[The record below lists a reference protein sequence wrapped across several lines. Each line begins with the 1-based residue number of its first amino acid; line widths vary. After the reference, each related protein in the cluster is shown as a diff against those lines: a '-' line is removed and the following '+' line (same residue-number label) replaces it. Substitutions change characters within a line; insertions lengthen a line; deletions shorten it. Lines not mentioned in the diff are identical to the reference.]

1 MTIEVPRLDR
11 SMKGRVVFITGAASG
26 IGRASAHVFAR
37 EGARVALSD
46 LDGDGAAAVAKAV
59 HAEGGDAMAY
69 ALDVTDPAAI
79 KVVIEQAAQHFG
91 ALDCL
96 VNNAGAARLTALDAP
111 DFDEVWNWQLDVLL
125 TAHQRT
131 VRAALPFL
139 RKSDAARVVN
149 IASTE
154 AFGATARNSAYVAA
168 KHGVAGLTK
177 ALAVDLGKE
186 GITVNAICP
195 GPVLTGLTE
204 KIPENDRA
212 TFAHRRTALRR
223 YGQPVEIAHMILSL
237 CLPAA
242 SFVTGAVIPVDGGMT
257 ARNA

>member
-1 MTIEVPRLDR
+1 MTHEVPHLSR
-11 SMKGRVVFITGAASG
+11 SMQGRVVFITGAASG
-26 IGRASAHVFAR
+26 IGEASAHVFAR

-46 LDGDGAAAVAKAV
+46 LDGAGAEAVASAIR
-59 HAEGGDAMAY
+59 AEGGDAKAY
-69 ALDVTDPAAI
+69 ALDVTDTVAI
-79 KVVIEQAAQHFG
+79 KAVIEQAAGDFG
-91 ALDCL
+91 GIDCL

-111 DFDEVWNWQLDVLL
+111 EFDDIWQWQLDVLL

-131 VRAALPFL
+131 LRAALPFL
-139 RKSDAARVVN
+139 RRSDAARVVN

-154 AFGATARNSAYVAA
+154 ALGATARNSAYVAA
-168 KHGVAGLTK
+168 KHGVAGFTK
-177 ALAVDLGKE
+177 AMAVDLGKE

-195 GPVLTGLTE
+195 GPVLTGLTV

-223 YGQPVEIAHMILSL
+223 YGMPVELAHMILSL

-242 SFVTGAVIPVDGGMT
+242 SFVTGAVIPVDGGLT

>member
-1 MTIEVPRLDR
+1 MTDEVPRLSR
-11 SMKGRVVFITGAASG
+11 SMQGRVVFITGAAGG
-26 IGRASAHVFAR
+26 IGRAAAHVFAR

-46 LDGDGAAAVAKAV
+46 IDGAGAEAVSQAIRDEDGDARAWT
-59 HAEGGDAMAY
+59 
-69 ALDVTDPAAI
+69 LDVTEPAAI
-79 KVVIEQAAQHFG
+79 QNVIADAAAHFG
-91 ALDCL
+91 SLDCL
-96 VNNAGAARLTALDAP
+96 INNAGAARLTALDSP
-111 DFDEVWNWQLDVLL
+111 DFDDVWQWQLDVLL
-125 TAHQRT
+125 TAHQRA
-131 VRAALPFL
+131 VRAALPHL
-139 RKSDAARVVN
+139 RQSDAARIVN

-154 AFGATARNSAYVAA
+154 AFGATPRNSAYVAA

-186 GITVNAICP
+186 GITVNAIAP

-204 KIPENDRA
+204 KIPEADRN

-223 YGQPVEIAHMILSL
+223 YAQPVELAHMILSL

-242 SFVTGAVIPVDGGMT
+242 SYITGAVIPVDGGMT

>member
-1 MTIEVPRLDR
+1 MSETVPHLSR
-11 SMKGRVVFITGAASG
+11 SMQGRVVFITGAASG
-26 IGRASAHVFAR
+26 IGEASAHVFAR

-46 LDGDGAAAVAKAV
+46 LDDAGAEAVAAAIRS
-59 HAEGGDAMAY
+59 EGGDACAY

-79 KVVIEQAAQHFG
+79 VTVIEQAAQDFDG
-91 ALDCL
+91 LDCL
-96 VNNAGAARLTALDAP
+96 VNNAGAGKPSVLDAP
-111 DFDEVWNWQLDVLL
+111 DFDAVWNWQIEVLL

-139 RKSDAARVVN
+139 RKSDAARIVN

-168 KHGVAGLTK
+168 KHGVAGFTK

-195 GPVLTGLTE
+195 GPVLTGLTR

-223 YGQPVEIAHMILSL
+223 YGMPVELAHMILSL

-242 SFVTGAVIPVDGGMT
+242 SFITGAVIPVDGGLT

>member
-1 MTIEVPRLDR
+1 MSEAVPHLSR
-11 SMKGRVVFITGAASG
+11 SMQGRVVFITGAASG
-26 IGRASAHVFAR
+26 IGEASAHVFAR

-46 LDGDGAAAVAKAV
+46 LDGAGAQAVASAIR
-59 HAEGGDAMAY
+59 AEGGDAKAY

-79 KVVIEQAAQHFG
+79 KVVIEQAAGDFG
-91 ALDCL
+91 GIDCL

-111 DFDEVWNWQLDVLL
+111 EFDDVWQWQLDVLL

-131 VRAALPFL
+131 LRAALPFL
-139 RKSDAARVVN
+139 RRSDAARVVN

-154 AFGATARNSAYVAA
+154 ALGATARNSAYVAA
-168 KHGVAGLTK
+168 KHGVAGFTK
-177 ALAVDLGKE
+177 AMAVDLGKE

-195 GPVLTGLTE
+195 GPVLTGLTR

-223 YGQPVEIAHMILSL
+223 YGMPVELAHMILSL

-242 SFVTGAVIPVDGGMT
+242 SFVTGAVIPVDGGLT

>member
-1 MTIEVPRLDR
+1 MTSQVPRLDR
-11 SMKGRVVFITGAASG
+11 SMQGRVVFITGAASG
-26 IGRASAHVFAR
+26 IGEASAHVFAR

-46 LDGDGAAAVAKAV
+46 IDGKGADAVAAAIRADGGEAKAWT
-59 HAEGGDAMAY
+59 
-69 ALDVTDPAAI
+69 LDVTDPDAI
-79 KVVIEQAAQHFG
+79 KAVVEQAASHFG

-96 VNNAGAARLTALDAP
+96 VNNAGAARLTALEAP
-111 DFDEVWNWQLDVLL
+111 EFDEVWQWQLDVLL

-139 RKSDAARVVN
+139 RKSDAARIVN

-154 AFGATARNSAYVAA
+154 ALGATARNSAYVAA

-186 GITVNAICP
+186 GITVNAIAP

-204 KIPENDRA
+204 KIPESDRN

-223 YGQPVEIAHMILSL
+223 YGQPVELAHMILSL

-242 SFVTGAVIPVDGGMT
+242 SYVTGAVIPVDGGLS

>member
-1 MTIEVPRLDR
+1 MTDVPRLDR
-11 SMKGRVVFITGAASG
+11 SMQGRIVFLTGAASG

-46 LDGDGAAAVAKAV
+46 VNAEGARAVADAV
-59 HAEGGDAMAY
+59 RAEGGDARAFT
-69 ALDVTDPAAI
+69 LDVTDPAAI
-79 KVVIEQAAQHFG
+79 TAVIEQAAQHFG
-91 ALDCL
+91 GLDCL
-96 VNNAGAARLTALDAP
+96 VNNAGAARLTALDSP
-111 DFDEVWNWQLDVLL
+111 DFDAIWDWQLNVLL

-131 VRAALPFL
+131 VRAALPWL
-139 RKSDAARVVN
+139 RASDAARIVN

-177 ALAVDLGKE
+177 ALAVDLGKD

-204 KIPENDRA
+204 KIPEQDRS

-223 YGQPVEIAHMILSL
+223 YAQPVEIAHMILSL

-242 SFVTGAVIPVDGGMT
+242 SYITGAVIPVDGGMT

>member
-1 MTIEVPRLDR
+1 MSDTVPHLSR
-11 SMKGRVVFITGAASG
+11 SIAGRVVFITGAASG
-26 IGRASAHVFAR
+26 IGEATAHVFAR

-46 LDGDGAAAVAKAV
+46 IDGVGAEAVALAIRT
-59 HAEGGDAMAY
+59 EGGEARAWT
-69 ALDVTDPAAI
+69 LDVTDPVAIVAGIDEAA
-79 KVVIEQAAQHFG
+79 AHFG

-96 VNNAGAARLTALDAP
+96 INNAGAARLTALDAP
-111 DFDEVWNWQLDVLL
+111 EFDEIWQWQLDVLL

-131 VRAALPFL
+131 LRAALPHL
-139 RKSDAARVVN
+139 RKSDAARIVN

-168 KHGVAGLTK
+168 KHGVAGFTK
-177 ALAVDLGKE
+177 AMAVDLGKE

-195 GPVLTGLTE
+195 GPVLTGLTK
-204 KIPENDRA
+204 KIPENDRN

-223 YGQPVEIAHMILSL
+223 YAQPVELAHMILNL

-242 SFVTGAVIPVDGGMT
+242 SYVTGAVIPVDGGMT